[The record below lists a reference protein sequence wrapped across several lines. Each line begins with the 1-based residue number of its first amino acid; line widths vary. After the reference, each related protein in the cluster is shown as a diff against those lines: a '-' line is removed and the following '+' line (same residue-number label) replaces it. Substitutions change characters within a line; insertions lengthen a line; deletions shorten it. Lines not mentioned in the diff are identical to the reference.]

1 MRLWP
6 FVVGFGVMNVAV
18 CSLVAG
24 LDGACARA
32 PAAGSEGSSSTA
44 PHVLGGQTMG
54 PQPCHGRVA
63 SVARARRGAQRAA
76 RGRPFLSGAL
86 VTLAPLVRPHA
97 HDVARRRAAARSGG
111 VEGIRVARGAAS
123 APRDPPRPAGCC
135 QCWHARCNLKRGR
148 AGESGSRR
156 AVGRPRAASGRPRSR
171 AGVVWSPSRR
181 RAQCAIMPHPAH
193 RGSSQ
198 FLTHPNSVAYPL
210 GTRSLP
216 VRARSAAR
224 MQTRHARRASTG
236 TPTRRPSRAGTR
248 EALGGHL
255 RPRFAP
261 ASWL

>member
-44 PHVLGGQTMG
+44 PHVLGGANDGAPAVPWTRRERREGAAGGAEGGAWPPIPFRRAGDFG
-54 PQPCHGRVA
+54 P
-63 SVARARRGAQRAA
+63 S
-76 RGRPFLSGAL
+76 
-86 VTLAPLVRPHA
+86 VRPHA